1 MANNIFGIILAGG
14 QGTRMGN
21 AERPKQFMEI
31 GKKPIIIHTI
41 EKFAIHSAFDKVIV
55 LSPRA
60 WISHT
65 RDLIRKYIPRSSNVV
80 VVQGGSTRNE
90 TAILKKIS
98 ALMTIPL
105 LSPMTLS
112 VLLSPIA

>member
-41 EKFAIHSAFDKVIV
+41 EKFAIHSEIG
-55 LSPRA
+55 RA
-60 WISHT
+60 H
-65 RDLIRKYIPRSSNVV
+65 V
-80 VVQGGSTRNE
+80 
-90 TAILKKIS
+90 
-98 ALMTIPL
+98 
-105 LSPMTLS
+105 
-112 VLLSPIA
+112 

>member
-60 WISHT
+60 WISPGNIS
-65 RDLIRKYIPRSSNVV
+65 RDHPTLLLYRAVP
-80 VVQGGSTRNE
+80 QE
-90 TAILKKIS
+90 TKPS
-98 ALMTIPL
+98 
-105 LSPMTLS
+105 
-112 VLLSPIA
+112 